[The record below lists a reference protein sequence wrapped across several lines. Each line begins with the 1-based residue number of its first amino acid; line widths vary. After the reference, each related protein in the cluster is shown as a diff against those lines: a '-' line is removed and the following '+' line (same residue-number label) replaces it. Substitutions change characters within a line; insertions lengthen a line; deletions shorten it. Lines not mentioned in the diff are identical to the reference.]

1 MTQSRRRIFTA
12 GSQISRGTIEA
23 PVSRLRSSPLRGQHT
38 LEALGYIDRD
48 EPSTAYVPPLSPTPA
63 PHTARDLDDMGKLD
77 LEVAD
82 QAQQGA
88 AAPAE
93 PQERPMSN
101 KEKRK
106 ESKKRKN
113 RDGDEA
119 TTSTT
124 TTAQPEQNE
133 VQATATATDDQ
144 GEPVLS
150 HKEKRLA
157 KKRKLAAVQAGEDP
171 ETVASKPAKP
181 ATTAT
186 TNAPTTIGNTL
197 VGNTPA
203 RSAHGVWVGN
213 LNFATH
219 PRELLAW
226 FADRG
231 LKEVTRINMPGG
243 KRSHENNRG
252 SVPLGPLVPAFA
264 ELKQLTDGCPA
275 AADSPTSTF
284 RAPPRFRSRSTSRS
298 STSTAA
304 SC

>member
-1 MTQSRRRIFTA
+1 
-12 GSQISRGTIEA
+12 
-23 PVSRLRSSPLRGQHT
+23 
-38 LEALGYIDRD
+38 
-48 EPSTAYVPPLSPTPA
+48 
-63 PHTARDLDDMGKLD
+63 MGKLD
-77 LEVAD
+77 LEIAPPAD
-82 QAQQGA
+82 QAQQVA
-88 AAPAE
+88 AASAD

-119 TTSTT
+119 TTTNVE
-124 TTAQPEQNE
+124 QPDQNE

-171 ETVASKPAKP
+171 EAAAAAAVASKPAKS

-186 TNAPTTIGNTL
+186 HAPTTIGNTL

-252 SVPLGPLVPAFA
+252 SVPLWLSRTGPARSN
-264 ELKQLTDGCPA
+264 KLTDRGLHD
-275 AADSPTSTF
+275 ADSPTSTF
-284 RAPPRFRSRSTSRS
+284 RARPRFRSQSASRS

>member
-1 MTQSRRRIFTA
+1 
-12 GSQISRGTIEA
+12 
-23 PVSRLRSSPLRGQHT
+23 
-38 LEALGYIDRD
+38 
-48 EPSTAYVPPLSPTPA
+48 
-63 PHTARDLDDMGKLD
+63 MGKLD
-77 LEVAD
+77 SEVAPPAD
-82 QAQQGA
+82 QAQQVA

-119 TTSTT
+119 TSS
-124 TTAQPEQNE
+124 AKVEQPDQDD

-171 ETVASKPAKP
+171 ETVALKPAKP
-181 ATTAT
+181 ATTTA

-252 SVPLGPLVPAFA
+252 SVPPEQA
-264 ELKQLTDGCPA
+264 
-275 AADSPTSTF
+275 
-284 RAPPRFRSRSTSRS
+284 S
-298 STSTAA
+298 SLS
-304 SC
+304 

>member
-1 MTQSRRRIFTA
+1 
-12 GSQISRGTIEA
+12 
-23 PVSRLRSSPLRGQHT
+23 
-38 LEALGYIDRD
+38 
-48 EPSTAYVPPLSPTPA
+48 
-63 PHTARDLDDMGKLD
+63 MGKLD
-77 LEVAD
+77 LEVAPPAD
-82 QAQQGA
+82 QAQQVA
-88 AAPAE
+88 AASADS
-93 PQERPMSN
+93 QAERPMSN

-119 TTSTT
+119 TTTSKVE
-124 TTAQPEQNE
+124 QPDQDD
-133 VQATATATDDQ
+133 VPAAATATDDQ

-171 ETVASKPAKP
+171 EAVASKPAKP
-181 ATTAT
+181 ATTATT

-252 SVPLGPLVPAFA
+252 SVPLDARTSVCGT
-264 ELKQLTDGCPA
+264 ET
-275 AADSPTSTF
+275 AD
-284 RAPPRFRSRSTSRS
+284 
-298 STSTAA
+298 
-304 SC
+304 